1 MIQIP
6 HRQEVIS
13 NRGYYPSKAEQ
24 LLMASKSGS
33 KSRLQIEPKNPFIVP
48 RVQPAYFQGQPVTAT
63 TNPLN
68 KPLPKVQFYPSRGP
82 SVNFTPSES
91 IKQAQKDEN
100 QRLDVNTYLAKNRV
114 DRESRHDPNYYNKT
128 NVKFVR

>member
-6 HRQEVIS
+6 HRQESIS
-13 NRGYYPSKAEQ
+13 NSGYYPSKAEQ

-33 KSRLQIEPKNPFIVP
+33 RNQLQREPKNSFIAP
-48 RVQPAYFQGQPVTAT
+48 RLQPAYFQGQPVTAT

-68 KPLPKVQFYPSRGP
+68 KPLPKTEFYPSRGP

-91 IKQAQKDEN
+91 IKEAQKDEK
-100 QRLDVNTYLAKNRV
+100 QRLDVNTFLAKNRI

>member
-6 HRQEVIS
+6 HRQESIA

-33 KSRLQIEPKNPFIVP
+33 KSRLQIEPKNSFITP
-48 RVQPAYFQGQPVTAT
+48 RIPPSYYQGQPVTAS

-68 KPLPKVQFYPSRGP
+68 TPLPKTEFYPSRSR

-91 IKQAQKDEN
+91 IKQAQKDEKE
-100 QRLDVNTYLAKNRV
+100 RLNINTFLAKNTI
-114 DRESRHDPNYYNKT
+114 DRESRHDPNYSNKPT
-128 NVKFVR
+128 VKFVR